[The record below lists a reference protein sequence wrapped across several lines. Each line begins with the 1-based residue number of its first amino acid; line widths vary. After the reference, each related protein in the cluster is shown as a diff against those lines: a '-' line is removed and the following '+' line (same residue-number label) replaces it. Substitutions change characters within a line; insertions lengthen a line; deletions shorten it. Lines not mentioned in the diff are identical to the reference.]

1 MVIDPVFFTLLGSIL
16 AVATVLVTVVR
27 SIDSR
32 FAQTRVQLAELDQ
45 RLAVAV
51 ERISTRESSHW
62 EMLDYRA
69 NANKELI
76 EHRSTRW
83 ATELQR
89 VNEDL
94 RGRIKDLES
103 FLDRTTE
110 FSIRQTREKP

>member
-1 MVIDPVFFTLLGSIL
+1 MTIDPLFFTLLGSIL

-32 FAQTRVQLAELDQ
+32 FAQTKAQLAEIDQ
-45 RLAVAV
+45 RIALAM
-51 ERISTRESSHW
+51 ERLNTRESSHW
-62 EMLDYRA
+62 EMMDYRA

-76 EHRSTRW
+76 EHRSSRW

-89 VNEDL
+89 TDKDL
-94 RGRIKDLES
+94 RERITNLES

-110 FSIRQTREKP
+110 FTIRRAREKP